1 MPKLHI
7 MSGQLEGKVFDLMEE
22 RVTIG
27 RGLDN
32 LIRME
37 DGTMSHHHAMFVLEK
52 DGYKLRDLNSTNG
65 TRVNGMRIAETKLNN
80 GDAVRM
86 GSVEMRFESDI
97 KKASQPLPPTQT
109 GVDITQVG
117 KGGGPPP
124 AFGSSSPFGRK
135 KAGGANIWM
144 WVVIGLGT
152 VAILVLGWFVYK
164 FFQLS

>member
-7 MSGQLEGKVFDLMEE
+7 MSGQLEGKVFDLLEE

-37 DGTMSHHHAMFVLEK
+37 DGTMSHHHAMFVLEN

-97 KKASQPLPPTQT
+97 KKASRRRRRKQEWTSARSAKAADHPPRLVPPLRS
-109 GVDITQVG
+109 
-117 KGGGPPP
+117 
-124 AFGSSSPFGRK
+124 AARK
-135 KAGGANIWM
+135 KAALMSGC
-144 WVVIGLGT
+144 
-152 VAILVLGWFVYK
+152 GWC
-164 FFQLS
+164 SASARSP